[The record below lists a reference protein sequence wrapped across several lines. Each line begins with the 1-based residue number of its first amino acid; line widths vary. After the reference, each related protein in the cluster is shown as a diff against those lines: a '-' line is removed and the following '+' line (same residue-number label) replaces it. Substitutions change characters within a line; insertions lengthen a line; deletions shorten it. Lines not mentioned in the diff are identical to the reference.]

1 MTNFIQFGL
10 QLCKISKC
18 EDCLR
23 AFFKFNFIV
32 LYNNIAIMNYIVIQ
46 LH

>member
-18 EDCLR
+18 EDCFG
-23 AFFKFNFIV
+23 AFFKFHFIV
-32 LYNNIAIMNYIVIQ
+32 LYNNIAIINDIVIQ